1 VKSLWTNYGISRQFP
16 IDPESLIWKPFS
28 MSANSDYSRS
38 FHRFVQAISVVT
50 LLFFAGMLHL
60 HEVPAYHHWWTFCIW
75 GSLLLYPIY
84 LFEVLALLVQKQ
96 AAWKR
101 HLVYLIVPPLRLM
114 APYRETGEV
123 WLPRL
128 GWTNATET
136 LGDKIE
142 HVFAL
147 PMIFVAVLILP
158 VIGIE
163 YFYESE
169 INANSTYHLGVN
181 LATCLIWL
189 AFTVEFVVV
198 MSLHRKKWRYCKEH
212 WLDLAIILLPLIAFL
227 RAVRLARL
235 AQLPRLSKT
244 VRIYRMRGMFIKLQR
259 AVLMMSIVKRIL
271 HARPEARLKSLE
283 EKLREKDVE
292 ISLIREEIKELHRII
307 EVRDERERLVSESE
321 LA

>member
-1 VKSLWTNYGISRQFP
+1 MSSNSNHSRT
-16 IDPESLIWKPFS
+16 
-28 MSANSDYSRS
+28 
-38 FHRFVQAISVVT
+38 FHRFVQAISVVS

-84 LFEVLALLVQKQ
+84 LIEVLVLLIQKQ
-96 AAWKR
+96 SAWKR
-101 HLVYLIVPPLRLM
+101 HLVYLLVPPLRLM

-136 LGDKIE
+136 LGDQIE
-142 HVFAL
+142 NVFAL

-163 YFYESE
+163 FIYERE
-169 INANSTYHLGVN
+169 IGANAAYHLGVN

-198 MSLHRKKWRYCKEH
+198 MSLHRKKLRYCKEH
-212 WLDLAIILLPLIAFL
+212 WIDLAIILLPLIAFL
-227 RAVRLARL
+227 RAARLTRLARL
-235 AQLPRLSKT
+235 QRLSKT
-244 VRIYRMRGMFIKLQR
+244 ARIYRIRGLFVKLQR
-259 AVLMMSIVKRIL
+259 AVLMLSIVKRIL

-283 EKLREKDVE
+283 EKLREKAAE
-292 ISLIREEIKELHRII
+292 MSLIREEIEELHRII

-321 LA
+321 PA